1 MSASGIKLNR
11 DTTALFAQASR
22 NSARVIIPMNE
33 CAVQMDQQRPA
44 FYCVHS
50 ASGIVGADFADL
62 AHALDGD
69 IRFYG
74 IQAPPKQITDSKF
87 GESVKSVADHYAE
100 ALVKFQPNGPF
111 VLGGYCLGAVIAL
124 AMAES
129 LRVRG
134 REVGL
139 LVAIDGVPE
148 NTGIALRR
156 WNPHYWMELFRNL
169 PGWMNH
175 GDLMR
180 SRTLRSLAWSLTN
193 NAHSIGRRLIG
204 LKRGEKFGGGYA
216 IEGIMDVSNYTPVH
230 RSFINRLFAAM
241 FSYVPPPFSGKIV
254 VYEAKITPLLYLP
267 LIGRTWRR
275 FASQTEIIGIVGTHI
290 SMLRE
295 PYVNALAKDLR
306 ARLAE
311 FFASPRP

>member
-1 MSASGIKLNR
+1 MSSSGINLNR

-22 NSARVIIPMNE
+22 NSARVIIPINE
-33 CAVQMDQQRPA
+33 CALQMDQQRPA

-50 ASGIVGADFADL
+50 ASGVVGADFADL
-62 AHALDGD
+62 ARALDPD

-74 IQAPPKQITDSKF
+74 IQAPPKQIADANF
-87 GESVKSVADHYAE
+87 GESVKSVAEHYAE
-100 ALVKFQPNGPF
+100 ALANFQPNGPF
-111 VLGGYCLGAVIAL
+111 ALGGYCLGAVIAL

-156 WNPHYWMELFRNL
+156 WNPHYWLELFRNL

-193 NAHSIGRRLIG
+193 NANAIGKRVMG

-216 IEGIMDVSNYTPVH
+216 IEGIMDVSNYPPAH

-241 FSYVPPPFSGKIV
+241 FAYVPQQYSGKIV
-254 VYEAKITPLLYLP
+254 IYEAKITPLLYLP

-275 FASQTEIIGIVGTHI
+275 FASQSEIIGVIGTHI

-311 FFASPRP
+311 FFAAPRP

>member
-1 MSASGIKLNR
+1 MNPHTNS
-11 DTTALFAQASR
+11 LFAQASR
-22 NSARVIIPMNE
+22 NSARVIIPINE
-33 CAVQMDQQRPA
+33 CALQTDEQRPA

-50 ASGIVGADFADL
+50 ASGVVGADFADL
-62 AHALDGD
+62 AQALDPE

-74 IQAPPKQITDSKF
+74 IQAPPKQISNANF
-87 GESVKSVADHYAE
+87 GESVESIADHYTE
-100 ALVKFQPNGPF
+100 ALVTFQPSGPL

-124 AMAES
+124 AMAEN
-129 LRVRG
+129 LRSRG
-134 REVGL
+134 RDVGP

-156 WNPHYWMELFRNL
+156 WNPHYWIELFRNL
-169 PGWMNH
+169 AGWMNH

-180 SRTLRSLAWSLTN
+180 SRTLRSLVWSLTN
-193 NAHSIGRRLIG
+193 NAHAIGKRMMG
-204 LKRGEKFGGGYA
+204 LKRGEKLGGGYS
-216 IEGIMDVSNYTPVH
+216 IEGIMDVSTYPPPH

-241 FSYVPPPFSGKIV
+241 FAYVPRRYSGKIV

-275 FASQTEIIGIVGTHI
+275 FAPQAEIVGIVGTHI

-311 FFASPRP
+311 FFAAHRT